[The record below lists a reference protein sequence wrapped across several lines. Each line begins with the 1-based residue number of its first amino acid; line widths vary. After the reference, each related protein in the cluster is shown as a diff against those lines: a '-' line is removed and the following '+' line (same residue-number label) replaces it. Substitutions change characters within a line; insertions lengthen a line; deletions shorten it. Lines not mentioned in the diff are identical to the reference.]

1 MTSAVPLTGRIAGRY
16 RIDRLLGHG
25 GMSDVYRA
33 TDDAGGPPVAVKVV
47 RSTDPELA
55 RRLIREARAVAGFD
69 HPNLVRLLEADV
81 QDEHA
86 YLVMELVDGQTLAV
100 ALRDGPLP
108 PDRCAALGSALADA
122 LAYVHRRGVVHRDVK
137 PANVLL
143 GPGPRVRLAD
153 FGIAQ
158 VIDASS
164 ATVTGTTLG
173 TAAYMAPE
181 QLAHHR
187 VAASADV
194 WALGAVLL
202 ECLTGNRPFEG
213 PATEVVA
220 RRLAGAVP
228 SAEGLP
234 TAWRMLLTSMLEPD
248 PRRRP
253 EASEVTEVLRAPA
266 FSRPWD
272 PRPTEM
278 LAAAGAAALAGG
290 EGGLGDAATAVGPAT
305 LVRGTPAPLR
315 RPAARRRPAALLGA
329 AVLAAVVV
337 VAGLLGWSLAGG
349 ATKAQ
354 AGHRS
359 RTTTSTAPRATVAST
374 SEALFRDVQQGEA
387 SGGLAPQV
395 GQSVLSELGQALAA
409 QAQGDLATAGNDL
422 GVIDQAV
429 TAAEAAGG
437 ATPAET
443 TTVVG
448 DVAALAAAMGLANPA
463 TTTTTTTTTAKPAP
477 PPHGGGGGGDQG
489 GGGHHP

>member
-1 MTSAVPLTGRIAGRY
+1 MTSAVPLTGLIAGRY
-16 RIDRLLGHG
+16 RIERLLGHG
-25 GMSDVYRA
+25 GMSDVYLA
-33 TDDAGGPPVAVKVV
+33 TDGTGGPSVAVKVV

-55 RRLIREARAVAGFD
+55 DRLIREARAVAGFD
-69 HPNLVRLLEADV
+69 HPNLVRLLQADI

-86 YLVMELVDGQTLAV
+86 YLVMELVDGPTLAV
-100 ALRDGPLP
+100 RLRQGPLP
-108 PDRCAALGSALADA
+108 PERGAVLGAALADA
-122 LAYVHRRGVVHRDVK
+122 LDYVHRRGVVHRDVK

-187 VAASADV
+187 VTTSADI
-194 WALGAVLL
+194 WALAAVLL

-213 PATEVVA
+213 PVTEVVA

-228 SAEGLP
+228 SPDGLP

-253 EASEVTEVLRAPA
+253 EASEVAEMLRAPA

-278 LAAAGAAALAGG
+278 FAAAGTALLAGAAGGDGG
-290 EGGLGDAATAVGPAT
+290 EAATAVGPAT
-305 LVRGTPAPLR
+305 LAGAGPVPA
-315 RPAARRRPAALLGA
+315 AARRAPTSERPRALLGA

-337 VAGLLGWSLAGG
+337 VAAVVGWALAGS
-349 ATKAQ
+349 APKA
-354 AGHRS
+354 AASHR
-359 RTTTSTAPRATVAST
+359 RTATTTTAPQATVASA
-374 SEALFRDVQQGEA
+374 SEALVRDVQQGEA
-387 SGGLAPQV
+387 SGALAPQV
-395 GQSVLSELGQALAA
+395 GQTVLSELGQALSA
-409 QAQGDLATAGNDL
+409 QAQNDPASAGNDL

-429 TAAEAAGG
+429 TTADAQGNATVGEAN
-437 ATPAET
+437 TLI
-443 TTVVG
+443 G
-448 DVAALAAAMGLANPA
+448 DVAALAAAMGLQNPA
-463 TTTTTTTTTAKPAP
+463 TTTTTADPPTTP
-477 PPHGGGGGGDQG
+477 PPQPPK
-489 GGGHHP
+489 HHH